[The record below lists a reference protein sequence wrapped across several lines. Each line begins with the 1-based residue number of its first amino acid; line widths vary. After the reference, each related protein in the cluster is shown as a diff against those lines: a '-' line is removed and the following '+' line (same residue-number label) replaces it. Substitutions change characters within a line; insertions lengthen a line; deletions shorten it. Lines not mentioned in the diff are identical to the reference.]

1 MINEYVFDIY
11 VASSWRN
18 PYQPVIVET
27 LRAFGFKVYDFRNP
41 NPGNYGFSWSDIDV
55 NWRDWSTEEYIK
67 ALDHR
72 IAQGAFKSDMSALEQ
87 SKYCILVLPCGRS
100 AHLEAG
106 YAVGAGKPTY
116 IYIPESKTEPELMYK
131 MATMITNNFDDIV
144 EDLLKREPDIARS
157 VYNSD

>member
-11 VASSWRN
+11 VASSWSN
-18 PYQPVIVET
+18 PYQPVIVEN
-27 LRAFGFKVYDFRNP
+27 LRALGFKVYDFRNP
-41 NPGNYGFSWSDIDV
+41 SPGDYGFSWSDIDV
-55 NWRDWSTEEYIK
+55 NWRDWSIEEYIK
-67 ALDHR
+67 ALDHQF
-72 IAQGAFKSDMSALEQ
+72 AQEAFKSDMGALEQ

-106 YAVGAGKPTY
+106 YAVGAGKPIY
-116 IYIPESKTEPELMYK
+116 IYVPENKTEPELMYK